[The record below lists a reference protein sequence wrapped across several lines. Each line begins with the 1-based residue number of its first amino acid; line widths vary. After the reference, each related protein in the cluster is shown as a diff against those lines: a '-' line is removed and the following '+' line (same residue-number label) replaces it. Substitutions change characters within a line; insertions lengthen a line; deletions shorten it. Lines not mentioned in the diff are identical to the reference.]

1 VLDRLGEGEDIFD
14 MGKEERRFQ
23 EVEKIYVKRDSSSGR
38 FIDIKPTKSGRTLL
52 KSPVK
57 SDTKGSSWKRAFK
70 K

>member
-1 VLDRLGEGEDIFD
+1 
-14 MGKEERRFQ
+14 MAKEERRSQ
-23 EVEKIYVKRDSSSGR
+23 ETEKIYLKRNRSSGR
-38 FIDIKPTKSGRTLL
+38 VMDIKSTASGRTLL